1 MKKTLFHAALCAMS
15 VALPAIADEAVD
27 QFPGGSVGGFVVQT
41 QDVLQDFRKERLQD
55 LLVGSVDFQRL
66 VFHAIDQAHRVEEH
80 REGDRRVEVVAEGV
94 VHAVG
99 QRGDFGIGLRHLE
112 NYRYSN
118 LFVFLHTR
126 MPNGNITHDTIE
138 CTLATPEGRWIGKS
152 SGSMRDLVVPL
163 NENLRFPL
171 TGTYH
176 FEIEQA
182 MREPVLKGISDIGL
196 YIEKQ

>member
-1 MKKTLFHAALCAMS
+1 MKKLVYILIVLMLGLTACTNDSFDKRTVIPEAEWRQEDRVAFDVDINDTLS
-15 VALPAIADEAVD
+15 GDE
-27 QFPGGSVGGFVVQT
+27 
-41 QDVLQDFRKERLQD
+41 
-55 LLVGSVDFQRL
+55 
-66 VFHAIDQAHRVEEH
+66 
-80 REGDRRVEVVAEGV
+80 
-94 VHAVG
+94 
-99 QRGDFGIGLRHLE
+99 FGIGLRHLE

-126 MPNGNITHDTIE
+126 MPNGNVTHDTIE
-138 CTLATPEGRWIGKS
+138 CTLATPEGKWLGKS
-152 SGSMRDLVVPL
+152 SSSMRDLTVPL
-163 NENLRFPL
+163 NESLRFPL

>member
-1 MKKTLFHAALCAMS
+1 MRSIRRSQCRMRNDAKRHKALPLFSIYNSAFIIQHSSFSIVTLFIVLALAFSACTNDSFNQRTVIPEAEWNQENR
-15 VALPAIADEAVD
+15 IAFDADINDTINGYV
-27 QFPGGSVGGFVVQT
+27 
-41 QDVLQDFRKERLQD
+41 
-55 LLVGSVDFQRL
+55 
-66 VFHAIDQAHRVEEH
+66 
-80 REGDRRVEVVAEGV
+80 
-94 VHAVG
+94 
-99 QRGDFGIGLRHLE
+99 FGIGLRHLE

-126 MPNGNITHDTIE
+126 MPNGNVTHDTIE

-152 SGSMRDLVVPL
+152 SGSMRDLTLPL

-196 YIEKQ
+196 FIEKQ